1 VDKYEKLPGLNTDGR
16 RVEFKIPSAEY
27 MERKN
32 AQYLNE
38 WLNKE
43 KYHRKNRPQHI
54 SSSWGNILNFT
65 VQAAV

>member
-1 VDKYEKLPGLNTDGR
+1 MEKHVDKYEKLPGLNTDGR

-32 AQYLNE
+32 AQYLSE

-43 KYHRKNRPQHI
+43 KYHLAKIRPQHLQK
-54 SSSWGNILNFT
+54 NT
-65 VQAAV
+65 